1 MRRRRLPPSGLPAR
15 TSPRIVC
22 RPSGSA
28 VRNSVQPAAD
38 FRHVQRHRHELDV
51 LCAPPARSLRRR
63 RLPPSR
69 LPARTS
75 PCIVCPLLSAR
86 QYARVFNQPLSFNT
100 SSVTTVSSM
109 FEVRSARVACPQS
122 VYSSP
127 PLRVAC
133 AVVTH
138 RFPSPSSH
146 LLAPARPPLS
156 AWQYA
161 WAFNQPL
168 SFGTFSVTDMSY
180 MLYVR
185 SVHALRT
192 TQPPAR
198 TSPRI
203 VCPPYGSAVRKS
215 VQPAAEF

>member
-1 MRRRRLPPSGLPAR
+1 MLPPQLCSRVLPCTLLLAPPPSRLLAR
-15 TSPRIVC
+15 TSSRTVC
-22 RPSGSA
+22 PPFGSA
-28 VRNSVQPAAD
+28 GRKGVQPAAD
-38 FRHVQRHRHELDV
+38 LQHVQRHRHELDV
-51 LCAPPARSLRRR
+51 LRAPPARSLRRR
-63 RLPPSR
+63 RLPPSP

-138 RFPSPSSH
+138 RFRSPSSH
-146 LLAPARPPLS
+146 LLASARPASYALLS
-156 AWQYA
+156 R
-161 WAFNQPL
+161 L
-168 SFGTFSVTDMSY
+168 GSTRG
-180 MLYVR
+180 R
-185 SVHALRT
+185 STNR
-192 TQPPAR
+192 
-198 TSPRI
+198 
-203 VCPPYGSAVRKS
+203 
-215 VQPAAEF
+215 